1 MRCINLSL
9 LLLLLL
15 LQGVLYHDRMKAAE
29 LEKVRPELVA
39 LEEAFIAANPDVP
52 IQRVPPPAAAKA
64 KGFGSVAKR

>member
-1 MRCINLSL
+1 LLL

-15 LQGVLYHDRMKAAE
+15 LQGVLYHDRMKSAE
-29 LEKVRPELVA
+29 LEKIRLELVA
-39 LEEAFIAANPDVP
+39 LEEAFAAANPGVA